1 MTFTTWK
8 WSAPPAALSLAGF
21 VALAAAGPAA
31 ADSVADF
38 YKGRTVTIW
47 VGYTPGGGYDVYAR
61 TFARH
66 WSKHLPSNPEFIVKN
81 RPGAGSLLLTNELY
95 NILPKDG
102 TAIGVI
108 GRGMPQEKLLGNDQA
123 EFESNKFTWIG
134 SANNE
139 VSVCVSWAKTGI
151 KSFQDLMT
159 RGMIVGG
166 TGEGADT
173 DTFPKVM
180 NNVLGTKLKLVT
192 GYPGGTDVLFA
203 MERGELEGRCGYS
216 WSSAVTT
223 HGDWLRDKKMNVLMQ
238 MSTEKHPDLPDVPFI
253 MDFAENDE
261 ERQVLEFIFARQAW
275 GRPFLAPPGVPADR
289 AKALQD
295 SFIAVTKDPA
305 FIADAKKQK
314 LEINPLSGPKIAQM
328 IARMYQ
334 APLKVVNLA
343 REATDKEDRI
353 QISKVALKEITVK
366 GMITGIKEGGR
377 SVMFEGGGRKGELA
391 VSGSRTEVAIGGAK
405 GSRKQLKKGMSCE
418 FVYAGSAAQAI
429 SCN

>member
-1 MTFTTWK
+1 MTTRNSKPT
-8 WSAPPAALSLAGF
+8 SLAALGCF
-21 VALAAAGPAA
+21 ALFALGAAGSAA
-31 ADSVADF
+31 ADSVSDF
-38 YKGRTVTIW
+38 YKNKTVTIW
-47 VGYTPGGGYDVYAR
+47 VGYSPGGGYDVYAR

-66 WSKHLPSNPEFIVKN
+66 WSKHLPGNPEFIVKN
-81 RPGAGSLLLTNELY
+81 RPGAGSMLVANELY

-123 EFESNKFTWIG
+123 KFESDKFTWIG

-139 VSVCVSWAKTGI
+139 VSVCVSWAATGI
-151 KSFQDLMT
+151 TKYEDLKT

-203 MERGELEGRCGYS
+203 MEKGELEGRCGYS

-223 HGDWLRDKKMNVLMQ
+223 HGDWLRDKKMNVLVQ
-238 MSTEKHPDLPDVPFI
+238 MSTEKHPDLPNVPFI
-253 MDFAENDE
+253 MDLADTE
-261 ERQVLEFIFARQAW
+261 EQKQVLEFIYARQAW

-295 SFIAVTKDPA
+295 SFMAVTKDPA
-305 FIADAKKQK
+305 FVADAKKQK
-314 LEINPLSGPKIAQM
+314 LEINPLSGPRVAQLMKRMAQTPVKI
-328 IARMYQ
+328 
-334 APLKVVNLA
+334 VNLA

-353 QISKVALKEITVK
+353 VITKVVVKEIKVK
-366 GMITGIKEGGR
+366 GKITGIKEGGR
-377 SVMFEGGGRKGELA
+377 KVVFEGGGKKGELGI
-391 VSGSRTEVAIGGAK
+391 SGSRTKLTIGGAK
-405 GSRKQLKKGMSCE
+405 ANRKQLKKGMSCE
-418 FVYAGSAAQAI
+418 FVYAGAEAKAI
-429 SCN
+429 SCS

>member
-1 MTFTTWK
+1 MTLPTPK
-8 WSAPPAALSLAGF
+8 RSAPLAVLGFAGF
-21 VALAAAGPAA
+21 AALAAAGPAA
-31 ADSVADF
+31 ADSVSDF
-38 YKGRTVTIW
+38 YKGKTVTIW
-47 VGYTPGGGYDVYAR
+47 VGYSPGGGYDVYAR

-66 WSKHLPSNPEFIVKN
+66 WSKHLPGNPEFIVKN
-81 RPGAGSLLLTNELY
+81 RPGAGSMLVANELY

-123 EFESNKFTWIG
+123 QFESSKFTWIG

-139 VSVCVSWAKTGI
+139 VSVCVSWAETGI
-151 KSFQDLMT
+151 KSVQDLKT

-166 TGEGADT
+166 TGQGADT

-203 MERGELEGRCGYS
+203 MEKGELEGRCGYS

-223 HGDWLRDKKMNVLMQ
+223 HGDWLRDKKMNVLVQ
-238 MSTEKHPDLPDVPFI
+238 MSTEKHPDLPNVPFV
-253 MDFAENDE
+253 MDLAENDE

-295 SFIAVTKDPA
+295 SFMAVTKDPA
-305 FIADAKKQK
+305 FIADTEKQK
-314 LEINPLSGPKIAQM
+314 LEINPLPGPRIAQM

-334 APLKVVNLA
+334 TPLRVVNLA

-353 QISKVALKEITVK
+353 VITKVVVKDIKVNGKITDV
-366 GMITGIKEGGR
+366 KEGGR
-377 SVMFEGGGRKGELA
+377 SVMFEGGGKKGELGI
-391 VSGSRTEVAIGGAK
+391 SGSRTDLTIGGAK
-405 GSRKQLKKGMSCE
+405 ANRKQLKKGMDCE
-418 FVYAGSAAQAI
+418 FVYAGAEAKAI
-429 SCN
+429 SCS